1 MFVKRFIIE
10 RSCNHNE
17 KINMPQRNI
26 NNCIQSWKSL
36 TEPSYPL
43 MYINRWIPFN
53 AWYMSVTG
61 QLDDRSSFQYFKDN
75 TGNALYSRIKQLIQ
89 KTTSNF
95 DCIFFQNQFN
105 LLEDLLKN
113 RDVPAPDA
121 SNPIYFGLIELR
133 PNTTTFDAMN
143 REGGMQFKVVRYQKN
158 NTQGKPSK
166 SVEVIA
172 EDLRSHAVSVIY
184 NCSEWNLGDFSAKIA
199 RMRSYNTK
207 QKKLLKE
214 LFNSINPIV
223 IKDVKDVKGGC
234 IKIGK
239 SKFCNDKDA
248 ISASIMHVLYE
259 LRCKAVHAEIDVTPK
274 TLQIY
279 EYAYNMLTLITKE
292 LY

>member
-1 MFVKRFIIE
+1 
-10 RSCNHNE
+10 
-17 KINMPQRNI
+17 MPQRNI

-61 QLDDRSSFQYFKDN
+61 QQDDRSSFQYFKDN

-89 KTTSNF
+89 NTTSNF
-95 DCIFFQNQFN
+95 DCVFFQNQFN
-105 LLEDLLKN
+105 LLEESLKN
-113 RDVPAPDA
+113 KDVPAPETP
-121 SNPIYFGLIELR
+121 NPIYFGLIELR

-143 REGGMQFKVVRYQKN
+143 RQNGVQFKVVRYQKN
-158 NTQGKPSK
+158 NTQGKPAK

-172 EDLRSHAVSVIY
+172 EDLRSHTASVIY
-184 NCSEWNLGDFSAKIA
+184 NSSEWNQSDFSAKIT
-199 RMRSYNTK
+199 RMRAYDAK
-207 QKKLLKE
+207 QKKIMKD
-214 LFNSINPIV
+214 LFATINPV
-223 IKDVKDVKGGC
+223 VVKDVKDLKGGT

-248 ISASIMHVLYE
+248 ICASIMHVLYE